1 MNSREDILAE
11 INMLRALVFKLWE
24 EAHGSIEKQ
33 SWEEM
38 KEEVINKMRNNEKH
52 K

>member
-24 EAHGSIEKQ
+24 ESHGSIEKQ

-38 KEEVINKMRNNEKH
+38 KEEVIKEMRK
-52 K
+52 KKK